1 MENKDIVVALGVEKG
16 GRVVLQTTEET
27 LPKEV
32 VQQLLDTV
40 IYQVVKT
47 MTPEETQTYLA
58 ETKRE
63 LIVWKLIALLS
74 SALMVVILLK
84 AKGVL

>member
-47 MTPEETQTYLA
+47 MTPEETQKYLA

-74 SALMVVILLK
+74 FALMVVILLK